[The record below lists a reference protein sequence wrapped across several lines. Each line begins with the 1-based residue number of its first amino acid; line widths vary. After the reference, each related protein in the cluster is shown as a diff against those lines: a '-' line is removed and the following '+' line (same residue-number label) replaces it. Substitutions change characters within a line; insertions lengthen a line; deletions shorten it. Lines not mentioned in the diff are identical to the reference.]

1 MLEHP
6 DFGGIVYYGRDITER
21 VRAQEKYRFLSLLVE
36 NSLDLMLVADAE
48 GNARYANPAN
58 ERILG
63 YGREEFI
70 GMNVPGL
77 LHPDD
82 QEQVMVLFAE
92 AVANPGI
99 LPDAF
104 AQGRYRSKNGS
115 WVWIEG
121 TAFNLSEDPLVQG
134 IVCCGRDITER
145 KELEERLRF
154 LSLLVH
160 NSSGVITVVD
170 ADGTV
175 RYASPSLKR
184 LLGYEPEA
192 FLRMTP
198 QELLHPDDFEWAL
211 DRWREI
217 SRKPG
222 IRPVYSDFRYRHKD
236 GSWRHL
242 EFHPN
247 NLLNDP
253 GVRGVVFNIRDIT
266 ERKQAEEEIRRLNET
281 LEARVAERTAQL
293 AAMVAKLEAQE
304 RRLRESEEQF
314 RTAFEQAAVGMAHI
328 SLDGRYLRANEK
340 FCGITGYTRE
350 DRLRLT
356 SKDITHPGDLDED
369 LEHLNRMLSGEID
382 SYTTEKRYIRRSYS
396 QVWAK
401 LAVSLVGDAG
411 RTQLLRVRRRGHK
424 RPQAGQARPPVALDQ
439 GDRDPASSGTGT
451 HERRDLT
458 RTDVQRKH
466 DQESPPAAHRKARR
480 LGSDSG
486 RRSGYRAQPDR
497 GPSNMAVLGEGRLF
511 LENRY
516 KSTGDL

>member
-6 DFGGIVYYGRDITER
+6 DFGGIVYYGRDVTER
-21 VRAQEKYRFLSLLVE
+21 VRAQEKDRFLSLLVE

-63 YGREEFI
+63 HGREEFI

-121 TAFNLSEDPLVQG
+121 TAFNLLEDPVVQG

-160 NSSGVITVVD
+160 NSSGVTTVVD

-175 RYASPSLKR
+175 LYASPSLKR

-198 QELLHPDDFEWAL
+198 QELLHPDDFERAL

-217 SRKPG
+217 SVSPG
-222 IRPVYSDFRYRHKD
+222 
-236 GSWRHL
+236 
-242 EFHPN
+242 
-247 NLLNDP
+247 
-253 GVRGVVFNIRDIT
+253 
-266 ERKQAEEEIRRLNET
+266 
-281 LEARVAERTAQL
+281 
-293 AAMVAKLEAQE
+293 
-304 RRLRESEEQF
+304 
-314 RTAFEQAAVGMAHI
+314 
-328 SLDGRYLRANEK
+328 
-340 FCGITGYTRE
+340 
-350 DRLRLT
+350 
-356 SKDITHPGDLDED
+356 
-369 LEHLNRMLSGEID
+369 
-382 SYTTEKRYIRRSYS
+382 
-396 QVWAK
+396 
-401 LAVSLVGDAG
+401 
-411 RTQLLRVRRRGHK
+411 
-424 RPQAGQARPPVALDQ
+424 
-439 GDRDPASSGTGT
+439 
-451 HERRDLT
+451 
-458 RTDVQRKH
+458 
-466 DQESPPAAHRKARR
+466 
-480 LGSDSG
+480 
-486 RRSGYRAQPDR
+486 
-497 GPSNMAVLGEGRLF
+497 
-511 LENRY
+511 
-516 KSTGDL
+516 